1 MIIMALTRDP
11 YLILGIPPIS
21 TAEDIK
27 KSYRILSKK
36 YHPDLNPD
44 LKSSSDEK
52 LKEVVEAYNLLAD
65 ADKRKEYDNQP
76 HLQVKRVKKDP
87 RRRTARSAAPDS
99 SGTGDYDREPSI
111 LERIQ
116 SLFMK
121 NRDAAGAMAA
131 VKSDPRQSDI
141 QFTLG
146 LSMTDNDKFLDQAKN
161 AFQTAYRCDPNC
173 AEAIFNLGVM
183 CYKLGEFEDARM
195 NTQKY
200 LALDKDD
207 LQARKFLEVLKE
219 DV

>member
-1 MIIMALTRDP
+1 MALNRDP
-11 YLILGIPPIS
+11 YLVLGVPPIS
-21 TAEDIK
+21 SSEEIK

-44 LKSSSDEK
+44 LKASSDEK

-65 ADKRKEYDNQP
+65 ADKRKEYDKQP
-76 HLQVKRVKKDP
+76 YLQVKRVKKDP
-87 RRRTARSAAPDS
+87 RRRTAKTVTSDS
-99 SGTGDYDREPSI
+99 PTTTAYDREPSI

-121 NRDAAGAMAA
+121 NKDGAAAFSA
-131 VKSDPRQSDI
+131 VKSDPKQSDI

-146 LSMTDNDKFLDQAKN
+146 LSMTDNDKFLEQAKN
-161 AFQTAYRCDPNC
+161 AFQTAYRSDPNC

-207 LQARKFLEVLKE
+207 LQAKKFLEVLKE
-219 DV
+219 DA